1 MLFRSVVNGEADA
14 RTKMDAMPVLE
25 PRGELLIR
33 YEPDNKDM
41 FISAKAFKE
50 FCVKL
55 QINYKGILNDLSKIG
70 VYKGPVN
77 KRMSKG
83 MRVVSPAIRVL
94 HFDASQSEFLHMD
107 SVVHANDD
115 RDSTVQD

>member
-1 MLFRSVVNGEADA
+1 
-14 RTKMDAMPVLE
+14 MPL
-25 PRGELLIR
+25 
-33 YEPDNKDM
+33 KKST
-41 FISAKAFKE
+41 SAKAFKE